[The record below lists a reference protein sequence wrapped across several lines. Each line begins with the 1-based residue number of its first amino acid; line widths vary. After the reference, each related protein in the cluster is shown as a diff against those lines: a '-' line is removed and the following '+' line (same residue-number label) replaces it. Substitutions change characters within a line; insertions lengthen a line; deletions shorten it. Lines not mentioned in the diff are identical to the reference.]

1 MQSFVMSAAFLVL
14 STAVAPVMAQG
25 APDYPNKP
33 VRLILA
39 GSTGGSTD
47 VINRLVTSRITE
59 RWGQPFLIEN
69 IPGASGAIAS
79 EMTAKALPN
88 GYTLYGVA
96 SSTVVSAAVGQ
107 ITSVNYRTAYVP
119 ITNMVSQPYVMV
131 INAGLPVNS
140 VKEFIALAKKEP
152 GKLNFASLGVGAT
165 THLGMELFNMLAG
178 TNIVHIPFKGT
189 NQAGLAIVAGE
200 VNVLLGGALSAMP
213 LAKAGKIKA
222 LAVTSAQRTKLFPD
236 LPTIAEAGLPGFD
249 VDAWFGMAAPAGTP
263 PAIASKIHGEI
274 LRVLAIPEI
283 RDKLMANGS
292 EITPSDTPAAFGQ
305 HINRELEKW
314 EKFMK
319 TTGIKL

>member
-1 MQSFVMSAAFLVL
+1 MQSFAMSAAFLVL

-25 APDYPNKP
+25 ALDYPNKP
-33 VRLILA
+33 IRLILA

-47 VINRLVTSRITE
+47 VINRLVTSKLTE

-69 IPGASGAIAS
+69 ITGASGAIAS
-79 EMTAKALPN
+79 GMTAKALPN

-107 ITSVNYRTAYVP
+107 ITSVNYRTAYAP

-140 VKEFIALAKKEP
+140 VKELIALAKKEP

-178 TNIVHIPFKGT
+178 TDIVHIPFKGT

-222 LAVTSAQRTKLFPD
+222 LAVTSAQRSKLFPD
-236 LPTIAEAGLPGFD
+236 LPTVAEAGLPGFD

-263 PAIASKIHGEI
+263 PAIVSKIHGEI

-305 HINRELEKW
+305 HINRELDKW
-314 EKFMK
+314 EKFVK